1 MILQF
6 PKRRRPVCPVDELLA
21 ASRRAE
27 LRAEAIQK
35 IVEHNRAAV
44 GKIQVRADERVVVLK
59 VRQPDGG
66 MK

>member
-1 MILQF
+1 MTPLNLF
-6 PKRRRPVCPVDELLA
+6 AHSAARRIGRPQD
-21 ASRRAE
+21 
-27 LRAEAIQK
+27 AEAIQK

-44 GKIQVRADERVVVLK
+44 GKIQVRADERVVELK